1 MEISKCHFT
10 VSVTQ
15 YTEQDLSFPTHAVCV
30 DEIFTI
36 FHFIVLSS
44 CYDEMKYIDT
54 SSLCGV

>member
-1 MEISKCHFT
+1 MEVSQCHFT

-36 FHFIVLSS
+36 FHVIVLSS
-44 CYDEMKYIDT
+44 C
-54 SSLCGV
+54 